1 MQRKEPAG
9 KGKTVQLGQNQLN
22 SRKLKEKIEELKKLG
37 VMITLWSF
45 IIVIGNNKF
54 NTIMMKEEEEMSSP
68 SHSKIKEMR
77 RIAERTEAPA
87 DKAELISYL
96 NDRIKQA

>member
-1 MQRKEPAG
+1 MKRKEPVG

-22 SRKLKEKIEELKKLG
+22 SRRLKEKIEELKRLG

-54 NTIMMKEEEEMSSP
+54 NTYYDER
-68 SHSKIKEMR
+68 R
-77 RIAERTEAPA
+77 RINEFAKP
-87 DKAELISYL
+87 
-96 NDRIKQA
+96 